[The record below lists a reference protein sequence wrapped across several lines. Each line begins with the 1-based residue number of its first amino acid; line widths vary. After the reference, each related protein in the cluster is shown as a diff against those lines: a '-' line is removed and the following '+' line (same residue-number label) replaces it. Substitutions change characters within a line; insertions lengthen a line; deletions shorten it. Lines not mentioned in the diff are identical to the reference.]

1 MKNLIRE
8 GGKILT
14 LRHMKIFTTVYR
26 CGSVTRAAQELHLA
40 QPSLSVAIRELE
52 EHYGVRLF
60 ERTGRAI
67 SPTQAAGAL
76 YGYASHI
83 VSLFDDMEKQM
94 RNWDTLGVLR
104 LGASVT
110 IGTHILPDLIRRYQ
124 ARVPQ
129 LRIEALV
136 EQSSGIERKLL
147 DNEIDIGLIETQP
160 EQPELLAI
168 PFLRDELC
176 AIVPLGSALAQKT
189 SVTLRELSEYPFLM
203 REPGSA
209 VRQILDASFSL
220 LQITVHP
227 VWQSAS
233 TQAIVSAVAEGLG
246 VAVLPRMLVERDA
259 KEEIV
264 RMLPMDKPLV
274 RELNIVYHRRK
285 FLTRNMQDFIAL
297 CREPLEKTEEPW
309 DAIRRRKEEHEAV

>member
-209 VRQILDASFSL
+209 VRQILAAADYRAPRLAERQHAGDCQRCGRGIGRRGSAADAGRARRERGDCADASDR
-220 LQITVHP
+220 
-227 VWQSAS
+227 
-233 TQAIVSAVAEGLG
+233 QAAGSGTEHRLSQAEVSDAQHAGLYR
-246 VAVLPRMLVERDA
+246 ALPRTAGKDGRVLGRHPAQEGRA
-259 KEEIV
+259 
-264 RMLPMDKPLV
+264 
-274 RELNIVYHRRK
+274 
-285 FLTRNMQDFIAL
+285 
-297 CREPLEKTEEPW
+297 
-309 DAIRRRKEEHEAV
+309 

>member
-8 GGKILT
+8 GGKTLT

-168 PFLRDELC
+168 PFLRD
-176 AIVPLGSALAQKT
+176 
-189 SVTLRELSEYPFLM
+189 
-203 REPGSA
+203 
-209 VRQILDASFSL
+209 
-220 LQITVHP
+220 
-227 VWQSAS
+227 
-233 TQAIVSAVAEGLG
+233 
-246 VAVLPRMLVERDA
+246 
-259 KEEIV
+259 
-264 RMLPMDKPLV
+264 
-274 RELNIVYHRRK
+274 
-285 FLTRNMQDFIAL
+285 
-297 CREPLEKTEEPW
+297 
-309 DAIRRRKEEHEAV
+309 

>member
-52 EHYGVRLF
+52 GHYGVRLF

-83 VSLFDDMEKQM
+83 LSLFDDMEKQM

-110 IGTHILPDLIRRYQ
+110 MGTHILPDLIRRYQ
-124 ARVPQ
+124 AASSESFWITRLTSVS
-129 LRIEALV
+129 LKRSLSSRNCL
-136 EQSSGIERKLL
+136 QSRFCATSCAR
-147 DNEIDIGLIETQP
+147 
-160 EQPELLAI
+160 
-168 PFLRDELC
+168 LC
-176 AIVPLGSALAQKT
+176 RSALHWRKRLP
-189 SVTLRELSEYPFLM
+189 SRC
-203 REPGSA
+203 
-209 VRQILDASFSL
+209 ASFPS
-220 LQITVHP
+220 TP
-227 VWQSAS
+227 FSCAS
-233 TQAIVSAVAEGLG
+233 
-246 VAVLPRMLVERDA
+246 
-259 KEEIV
+259 
-264 RMLPMDKPLV
+264 
-274 RELNIVYHRRK
+274 REAPCAR
-285 FLTRNMQDFIAL
+285 F
-297 CREPLEKTEEPW
+297 
-309 DAIRRRKEEHEAV
+309 

>member
-176 AIVPLGSALAQKT
+176 AIVPLGSALAQKDFRHAARAFRVPL
-189 SVTLRELSEYPFLM
+189 SHARAGKRRAPDFRCELF
-203 REPGSA
+203 A
-209 VRQILDASFSL
+209 AAD
-220 LQITVHP
+220 TVHP
-227 VWQSAS
+227 SGRAP
-233 TQAIVSAVAEGLG
+233 A
-246 VAVLPRMLVERDA
+246 
-259 KEEIV
+259 
-264 RMLPMDKPLV
+264 
-274 RELNIVYHRRK
+274 
-285 FLTRNMQDFIAL
+285 
-297 CREPLEKTEEPW
+297 
-309 DAIRRRKEEHEAV
+309 RRRLSALWQRDWASRFCRGCWSSATRKRRLCGCFRSTSRWFGN

>member
-124 ARVPQ
+124 ATSCAR
-129 LRIEALV
+129 
-136 EQSSGIERKLL
+136 
-147 DNEIDIGLIETQP
+147 
-160 EQPELLAI
+160 
-168 PFLRDELC
+168 LC
-176 AIVPLGSALAQKT
+176 RSALHWRKRLP
-189 SVTLRELSEYPFLM
+189 SRC
-203 REPGSA
+203 
-209 VRQILDASFSL
+209 ASFPS
-220 LQITVHP
+220 TP
-227 VWQSAS
+227 FSCAS
-233 TQAIVSAVAEGLG
+233 
-246 VAVLPRMLVERDA
+246 
-259 KEEIV
+259 
-264 RMLPMDKPLV
+264 
-274 RELNIVYHRRK
+274 REAPCAR
-285 FLTRNMQDFIAL
+285 F
-297 CREPLEKTEEPW
+297 
-309 DAIRRRKEEHEAV
+309 

>member
-8 GGKILT
+8 GGKTLT

-67 SPTQAAGAL
+67 CPTQAAGAL

-110 IGTHILPDLIRRYQ
+110 IGTHILPELIRRYQ

-203 REPGSA
+203 REPGKRRAPDFRCELFAAADYRAPRLAERQHAGDCQRCGRRAGRCGSA
-209 VRQILDASFSL
+209 ADAGRARRERGDCADASDR
-220 LQITVHP
+220 
-227 VWQSAS
+227 
-233 TQAIVSAVAEGLG
+233 QAAGSGTEHRLSQAEVSDAQHAGLYR
-246 VAVLPRMLVERDA
+246 ALPRTAGKDGR
-259 KEEIV
+259 
-264 RMLPMDKPLV
+264 
-274 RELNIVYHRRK
+274 
-285 FLTRNMQDFIAL
+285 AL
-297 CREPLEKTEEPW
+297 GRHPAQEGRT
-309 DAIRRRKEEHEAV
+309 

>member
-233 TQAIVSAVAEGLG
+233 TQAIVSAVAESDWASRFCRGCWSS
-246 VAVLPRMLVERDA
+246 ATR
-259 KEEIV
+259 K
-264 RMLPMDKPLV
+264 
-274 RELNIVYHRRK
+274 RR
-285 FLTRNMQDFIAL
+285 L
-297 CREPLEKTEEPW
+297 CGCFRSTSRW
-309 DAIRRRKEEHEAV
+309 FGN

>member
-1 MKNLIRE
+1 
-8 GGKILT
+8 
-14 LRHMKIFTTVYR
+14 MKIFTTVYR

-168 PFLRDELC
+168 PFCATSCARLC
-176 AIVPLGSALAQKT
+176 RSALHWRKRLP
-189 SVTLRELSEYPFLM
+189 SRC
-203 REPGSA
+203 
-209 VRQILDASFSL
+209 ASF
-220 LQITVHP
+220 P
-227 VWQSAS
+227 SAPFS
-233 TQAIVSAVAEGLG
+233 CAS
-246 VAVLPRMLVERDA
+246 
-259 KEEIV
+259 
-264 RMLPMDKPLV
+264 
-274 RELNIVYHRRK
+274 REAPCAR
-285 FLTRNMQDFIAL
+285 F
-297 CREPLEKTEEPW
+297 
-309 DAIRRRKEEHEAV
+309 